1 MPNNGALGEEELAD
15 VVGFAQGADQM
26 LGAGVVPE
34 PNADLGLSEGV
45 GCSGIHG
52 GAVSSPHCAE
62 GF

>member
-1 MPNNGALGEEELAD
+1 MPDNGALGEQKLAD

-34 PNADLGLSEGV
+34 PNADLRVGEGM
-45 GCSGIHG
+45 GCSGIHE